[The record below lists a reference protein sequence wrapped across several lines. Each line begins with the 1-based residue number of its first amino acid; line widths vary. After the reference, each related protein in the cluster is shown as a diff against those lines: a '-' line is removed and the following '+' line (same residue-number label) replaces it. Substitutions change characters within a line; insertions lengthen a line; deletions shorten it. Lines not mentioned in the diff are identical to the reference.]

1 MTVPIEQLPSQDLL
15 NRCAEAWG
23 LRSCTF
29 VRKMENIVYV
39 CNTDTGKVYLR
50 LTTPLRRARAE
61 SEAEVNWIE
70 HLAKCGL
77 KVPPSSS
84 R

>member
-15 NRCAEAWG
+15 NRCAEARG